1 MSYKKELDQLKL
13 LTEQNA
19 AEKQVF
25 TQLNETYR
33 RRGKGCC
40 NLHQVTV
47 HEYLAQHWWLKS
59 EEKLS

>member
-33 RRGKGCC
+33 RGGRAA
-40 NLHQVTV
+40 VTCTK
-47 HEYLAQHWWLKS
+47 LLSMNIWLS
-59 EEKLS
+59 TDG